1 MNESSCFFLSVIL
14 QAEKQT
20 HLLHNKQMKG
30 TVCGEQAEW
39 IQKAIL
45 LTVSLECSLK
55 YIQCFCIKNNKSL
68 IKLTTI
74 KWFLTGFKWS
84 MVDSLP
90 ASGRA
95 VNRCFHHGICLS
107 ANALMFSVYMQ
118 QKLKNYAH
126 GISERCFLRLSLAFL
141 HIIFNSLNFSH
152 LIFYPTNYD
161 DDTNP

>member
-14 QAEKQT
+14 QAEKQP

-39 IQKAIL
+39 IHKAIL

-55 YIQCFCIKNNKSL
+55 YILCFCIKNNKSL
-68 IKLTTI
+68 VNLTTI
-74 KWFLTGFKWS
+74 KWFLTGFTWS

-107 ANALMFSVYMQ
+107 ANCFKFWCLHAAETEKLCTWHFCEMFS
-118 QKLKNYAH
+118 KNV
-126 GISERCFLRLSLAFL
+126 SCFFTH
-141 HIIFNSLNFSH
+141 HI
-152 LIFYPTNYD
+152 
-161 DDTNP
+161 